1 MTNNKS
7 VVLKDGTTFN
17 VVDGKVTKID
27 GEPVADLSIDLILV
41 KNDKGQEVMRLSNDG
56 TILESVVPPFD
67 GPDLCPGRDQHG
79 NPLRFCP
86 IGCGWIEPP
95 ETEQQF
101 LGNDN
106 LVKGSKLTGP
116 GYEISAEG
124 GNIAGQVIPTPTKPT
139 LGRVVH
145 YRLTENDARS
155 INIRRADWHETNVH
169 GPQNIGYQAH
179 VGNFV
184 KEGEIFAADIVR
196 VFEDGHLNLQVKLD
210 GNDTFWATS
219 VTNGRDNGNWF
230 WPPRA

>member
-27 GEPVADLSIDLILV
+27 GEPVADLSIDL
-41 KNDKGQEVMRLSNDG
+41 
-56 TILESVVPPFD
+56 ILESVVPPFD

-106 LVKGSKLTGP
+106 PVKGSKLTGP
-116 GYEISAEG
+116 GYEIRADG

-145 YRLTENDARS
+145 YRLTENDARA
-155 INIRRADWHETNVH
+155 INIRRNDWHQTNIQD
-169 GPQNIGYQAH
+169 GPQSTGYQAH
-179 VGNFV
+179 VGNPV
-184 KEGEIFAADIVR
+184 VGGDIFAADIVR
-196 VFEDGHLNLQVKLD
+196 VWDDGHVNLQVKLD